1 MQPETSPATPPF
13 ATLLQMLLG
22 RWVSWAISTAA
33 KLSIADHLEAG
44 PKTTQQLAGEL
55 GVHEMALYRLMRA
68 LASVGVFHEGDGR
81 LFSQTPA
88 SDVLRSNAKPS
99 LRNMAMLLGDRWHS
113 SAWGELAWTVE
124 SGLPGTQKIF
134 GMNLFEYL
142 SQHPEEAVNFNNA
155 MADLSGRDGPAV
167 VASYDFSR
175 FERIVEVGGGS
186 GALLAA
192 ILQSAPKLRG
202 VLLDLPY
209 VIEQASKAPMLASY
223 AARCEFAGGSFFDAV
238 PAGADAYIL
247 KHVIH
252 DWDDER
258 AAQILANCRKA
269 IRPGGKLLVV
279 ERVVGPPNQPD
290 PAKLMDLE
298 MMVLPGGLERSEPE
312 WRSLLAASGFRL
324 DRIITMP
331 APQSILEATPA

>member
-1 MQPETSPATPPF
+1 MQPEASPAVPPF
-13 ATLLQMLLG
+13 ATLFQMLLG
-22 RWVSWAISTAA
+22 RWVSSAISTAA
-33 KLSIADHLEAG
+33 KLGIADHLEAG
-44 PKTTQQLAGEL
+44 PKTTEQLAQEL
-55 GVHEMALYRLMRA
+55 NLHEPALYRLMRA
-68 LASVGVFHEGDGR
+68 LASFGVFHEGDGR
-81 LFSQTPA
+81 LFTKNPLSEP
-88 SDVLRSNAKPS
+88 LRSNAKPGV
-99 LRNMAMLLGDRWHS
+99 RNMAMMLADHWHIN
-113 SAWGELAWTVE
+113 AWAELTWAVE
-124 SGLPGTQKIF
+124 TGRPGMQKAV
-134 GMNLFEYL
+134 GMHLFEYL

-155 MADLSGRDGPAV
+155 MADLSGGDGPAV

-192 ILQSAPKLRG
+192 ILQIAPKLRG
-202 VLLDLPY
+202 ILLDLPY
-209 VIEQASKAPMLASY
+209 VIEQARHAPLLASF
-223 AARCEFAGGSFFDAV
+223 ATRCEFAGGSFFDAI

-269 IRPGGKLLVV
+269 MGPGGKLLVV

-290 PAKLMDLE
+290 PAKLMDIE

-312 WRSLLAASGFRL
+312 WRKLFAASGFQL
-324 DRIITMP
+324 DRIIPMP
-331 APQSILEATPA
+331 APQSILEASPV